1 LRLCVFAFNN
11 FSSRL
16 SRNTLTLLVSNGGGA
31 LLSFVLS
38 VIIGRALGEEGLG
51 IYAAALAWVFPL
63 WILAEFG
70 LDTLITR
77 EVAQTPDSAP
87 AYLHAASL
95 ARLALGGGLMIAF
108 VLIAPL
114 LTDNPLLVRGL
125 QISAPLIV
133 IGPFVSVFTATF
145 RARQIMWPIAALN
158 IGMLIAQ
165 VALTVWALARGGDV
179 LLALAINTATSA
191 GQLAAAWG
199 IYRTK
204 FNVTSVQDK
213 KFFPQT
219 PHPPTPSPLDG
230 EGELSAAQR
239 GEVKTTPL
247 SRTQVNVQPVGTQR
261 AASAFIQTWTL
272 LRRAWPFALAAVLA
286 ALQIRL
292 SLILLERMTSAA
304 EVGQYAAASRFVE
317 AGRMLP
323 NALFGALF
331 PALSALS
338 SDPAALNRVFQ
349 RAMLGLTAY
358 GIVFGIGALLLAG
371 WLIHL
376 TYGAQFDQA
385 VFVLIFLAWALLPG
399 LLKSGRV
406 LYCYALG
413 QEDYVN
419 RVMAVTLV
427 IQFALGLWLIDR
439 HGAAG
444 AALALIVTECV
455 ALILLWR
462 RT

>member
-1 LRLCVFAFNN
+1 MRLCASTLKNP
-11 FSSRL
+11 L
-16 SRNTLTLLVSNGGGA
+16 SRNTLTLLISNGGGA
-31 LLSFVLS
+31 LLSFALS
-38 VIIGRALGEEGLG
+38 VIIGRSLGEEGLG

-77 EVAQTPDSAP
+77 EVAQNPGAAP
-87 AYLHAASL
+87 EYLHAAAL

-108 VLIAPL
+108 VLVAPL
-114 LTDNPLLVRGL
+114 LTDNLLLVRGL

-133 IGPFVSVFTATF
+133 IGPFVSAFSAIF
-145 RARQIMWPIAALN
+145 RARQIMWPIAVLN

-165 VALTVWALARGGDV
+165 VALTVWVLARGGDV

-204 FNVTSVQDK
+204 FVSGVGA
-213 KFFPQT
+213 
-219 PHPPTPSPLDG
+219 HRRSPLRISD
-230 EGELSAAQR
+230 
-239 GEVKTTPL
+239 
-247 SRTQVNVQPVGTQR
+247 
-261 AASAFIQTWTL
+261 L

-286 ALQIRL
+286 AMQIRL

-331 PALSALS
+331 PALSALTTDS
-338 SDPAALNRVFQ
+338 LALNRVFR
-349 RAMLGLTAY
+349 RAMIGLGAY
-358 GIVFGIGALLLAG
+358 GIAFGVGILLAG
-371 WLIHL
+371 GWIISL
-376 TYGAQFDQA
+376 TYGARFESA
-385 VFVLIFLAWALLPG
+385 SSILMLLAWTLLPG
-399 LLKSGRV
+399 LLKSGYLV
-406 LYCYALG
+406 YGYARG
-413 QEDYVN
+413 REAYVN
-419 RVMAVTLV
+419 RVLAVTLI
-427 IQFALGLWLIDR
+427 IQLLSGLWLIGQY
-439 HGAAG
+439 GAAG
-444 AALALIVTECV
+444 AALSLIVTECA

-462 RT
+462 RI